1 MVKRVINKIID
12 TLCVLFMSQKG
23 YAKHIGVNI
32 GKNCLISTRKWST
45 EPYLITIGDNVQV
58 TKDAYFHTHGGANV
72 ARRIIPDFDVFGKI
86 VVKDWAYIG
95 SGAHIMPGVT
105 IGEGSIVAAGAVV
118 TKSVGDGVVVGGN
131 PAKVIGTVED
141 YINKNLKYNTST
153 KGMSERKK
161 KEILLKLSEDLFI
174 RK

>member
-1 MVKRVINKIID
+1 MIIKICD
-12 TLCVLFMSQKG
+12 LFWRNILTQKA
-23 YAKHIGVNI
+23 YAKHIGVKV
-32 GKNCLISTRKWST
+32 GEHTLISTRNWST

-72 ARRIIPDFDVFGKI
+72 ARRKIPNFDVFGKI

-131 PAKVIGTVED
+131 PAKVIGAVED
-141 YINKNLKYNTST
+141 YITKNLQFNTNT
-153 KGMSERKK
+153 KGLDDNKK
-161 KEILLKLSEDLFI
+161 KTFLLNMPEELFV